1 MTPKEFRKYER
12 RDGYCPHCGKVPPYL
27 IPHHRAN
34 RGSGGSKLANRAS
47 NILAICSILNG
58 EMESNPLV
66 AEMARAYGWKLSR
79 YENPLIVPVFDALT
93 GNWYQ
98 LDDNYG
104 RRILN
109 QSPHQ

>member
-1 MTPKEFRKYER
+1 
-12 RDGYCPHCGKVPPYL
+12 
-27 IPHHRAN
+27 
-34 RGSGGSKLANRAS
+34 
-47 NILAICSILNG
+47 
-58 EMESNPLV
+58 MESNPLV
-66 AEMARAYGWKLSR
+66 ADMARAYGWKLSR
-79 YENPLIVPVFDALT
+79 YENPLVVPVFDALT